1 MRVVKRDCPDCG
13 YEQSRMYPATLVRLG
28 DGYDVWIC
36 NWCRGAV
43 CTPSRLMTLGY
54 PMFTHPDRALGLN
67 LFFTVQWA
75 ILLTLLVLPAFLLAT
90 LIRLCQSTVRT
101 AEVPDA

>member
-13 YEQSRMYPATLVRLG
+13 YEQSRMYPATLVRL
-28 DGYDVWIC
+28 
-36 NWCRGAV
+36 GAV

-67 LFFTVQWA
+67 LFFTLQWV
-75 ILLTLLVLPAFLLAT
+75 LLLALLIWPAFLLAAFV
-90 LIRLCQSTVRT
+90 RLCQSTVRT
-101 AEVPDA
+101 HGGT

>member
-1 MRVVKRDCPDCG
+1 MRVVKRDCPHCG
-13 YEQSRMYPATLVRLG
+13 YEWSRMYPATRLDLG

-36 NWCRGAV
+36 NWCDQAV
-43 CTPSRLMTLGY
+43 YTPSRLMTLGY

-67 LFFTVQWA
+67 LFFTLQWV
-75 ILLTLLVLPAFLLAT
+75 LLLALLLWPAFLLAAF
-90 LIRLCQSTVRT
+90 IRLCQSTVRT